1 MQTMLFNRI
10 LYLSVSILAISNVYP
25 AYANND
31 HSGSSKDPTIS
42 RPDTLEEQSQQG
54 GGDIVITALKRQGT
68 VQSTPISITAMT
80 GDSLAAM
87 GATQLQDY
95 FRQVPNVNVAQ
106 GVLGQNRVSVR
117 GIGGIGEA
125 TTGLYFGEVPVT
137 GPSGTVGDPGNN
149 APDLNLYDIERVEV
163 LRGPQG
169 TLYGASS
176 MAGTLRVIFNKPQLS
191 RFEAGGE
198 GQYATTAGGSDSY
211 FAKAMLNI
219 PVISDVLAVRL
230 SGYYEKRPGYID
242 NVRLGRNNINDSTA
256 QGIRV
261 LVGFE
266 PDPDTSVTGTFIYQ
280 RSDADDAQGW
290 FPSVGKFKTN
300 TPVILPF
307 NNRFKLYNLTG
318 THDFGGVTLTGS
330 GAIYRYDVLRT
341 LDFTPSVTA
350 LSYSPAACQGYYA
363 QSTPCSGAQYAAY
376 NAYGLGRTPAL
387 GYQPGYL
394 RTETAELRLASDGK
408 GWLQWTA
415 GAFYERR
422 RDYIDSH
429 VTKAGPDGAAPDPLQ
444 DISYRYIANRLRQ
457 LAGFAEMSVKPVA
470 ALTLTGGLRYYDYE
484 KVTAGEALLGS
495 VLTSSIVS
503 PYAEHKATTNGWL
516 VKLNASYDVSS
527 RIMAYA
533 NASQGYRPGGANNI
547 PSLQDNLVTYA
558 PDSLWNY
565 EAGVK
570 SRWFGNALTVNAALF
585 QIDWQNIQVAA
596 RTADGLFTFLAN
608 AGGARIRGAEL
619 ELSAEPIRGL
629 NLTAALGYVKGE
641 LTSDQVIANF
651 QNASAGGKK
660 GDRLGMAPWSA
671 AASASYDWQLTSRL
685 DAMVRADMTYTGKGR
700 TGFNPADPYFTTQG
714 DFATLN
720 LRAGVQNKRVGA
732 FLFVQNV
739 GNVNGVASR
748 VSTFGSTNLSFS
760 IPPRT
765 SGVNIR
771 LNY

>member
-1 MQTMLFNRI
+1 MYIERI
-10 LYLSVSILAISNVYP
+10 LRVTASALVFAAVQPVYAHDGQGAGYQVSDNSP
-25 AYANND
+25 
-31 HSGSSKDPTIS
+31 SSS
-42 RPDTLEEQSQQG
+42 PDGQVQKG
-54 GGDIVITALKRQGT
+54 GGDIVVTALRREGT
-68 VQSTPISITAMT
+68 VQSTPLSISAMT
-80 GDSLAAM
+80 GDSLTAM

-95 FRQVPNVNVAQ
+95 FRQVPNVNVSQ

-169 TLYGASS
+169 TLYGGSS
-176 MAGTLRVIFNKPQLS
+176 MAGTLRIIFNRPKLS
-191 RFEAGGE
+191 KFEAGME
-198 GQYATTAGGSDSY
+198 GQYATTLGGSDSY
-211 FAKAMLNI
+211 FAKAMVNV
-219 PVISDVLAVRL
+219 PVVDGLLGVRL
-230 SGYYEKRPGYID
+230 SGYYEQRAGYID
-242 NVRLGRNNINDSTA
+242 NIRLGRKNINDMTA
-256 QGIRV
+256 QGIR
-261 LVGFE
+261 LLIGFE
-266 PDPDTSVTGTFIYQ
+266 PGPDTNVTGTFIYQ

-290 FPSVGKFKTN
+290 FPSVGDLKTN

-318 THDFGGVTLTGS
+318 THDFGGVTLTVS

-350 LSYSPAACQGYYA
+350 ISYSPAACQGYYA
-363 QSTPCSGAQYAAY
+363 QATPCSDAQYAAY
-376 NAYGLGRTPAL
+376 NSYGLSQTPAL

-394 RTETAELRLASDGK
+394 RTQTAEARLASDGD

-415 GAFYERR
+415 GLFYERR

-429 VTKAGPDGAAPDPLQ
+429 VTKAASDGSAPDPLQ
-444 DISYRYIANRLRQ
+444 DISYRFIANRLRQ
-457 LAGFAEMSVKPVA
+457 LAGFAEVSVKPVE

-484 KVTAGEALLGS
+484 KTTAGQALLGS
-495 VLTSSIVS
+495 ALTSSIVS
-503 PYAEHKATTNGWL
+503 PYTERTAKSNGWL
-516 VKLNASYDVSS
+516 FKLNASYEFSP
-527 RIMAYA
+527 RFMAYA
-533 NASQGYRPGGANNI
+533 NAAQGFRPGGANNI
-547 PSLQDNLVTYA
+547 PSLQGDLVTYA

-565 EAGVK
+565 EVGVK
-570 SRWFGNALTVNAALF
+570 SRWFGDALTANAALF

-596 RTADGLFTFLAN
+596 RTSDGLFTFLAN

-629 NLTAALGYVKGE
+629 NLTGAVGYVQGK
-641 LTSDQVIANF
+641 LTSDQVIASF

-660 GDRLGMAPWSA
+660 GDPLGMAPWSVS
-671 AASASYDWQLTSRL
+671 ASASYDWELTREL
-685 DAMVRADMTYTGKGR
+685 DGMVRADLTYSGKGR
-700 TGFNPADPYFTTQG
+700 NGFNPADPYFSTQG

-720 LRAGVQNKRVGA
+720 IRTGVQNKRLGA
-732 FLFVQNV
+732 YLFVQNV

-765 SGVNIR
+765 VGINVR